1 MVALEHAGGRLMPAL
16 ATILTGLLIAGVW
29 FAAGLAVLFHLSRE
43 TDR

>member
-1 MVALEHAGGRLMPAL
+1 MPPL

-43 TDR
+43 TER